1 MGCAVDAYRASIG
14 LFGPTLLVILNKG
27 AKKAARLWK
36 QRKLQSTMAMLAAL
50 TLLSLLVRG
59 GVEQNPG
66 PEFDQAMDKLYS
78 RIESRLSQAE
88 GRITFQTMEEMQ
100 RQINSVMKQHQRQ
113 SRDITQSLKNGHQS
127 LHTEIQRVH
136 TQVTHLSDTVEE
148 NREKITNIAEDQCR
162 TAEKLQ
168 KLESEIERL
177 ESFSRR
183 NNLRFFNIPQPTNET
198 DDDCTRTLVRTL
210 NHFYPSKRWNE
221 DDIERAHRTGS
232 TASNGRRP
240 RPIIARFFS
249 WRDKMLVLR
258 DREARRRMG
267 DRDMR
272 VADDLTNNQHAR
284 LQKEREDGRHAY
296 YKNGRLHTEVR
307 QQNPNAA
314 RRVQQHEHRD
324 NNLRGGSLRSSS
336 RDARGDE
343 RNEPHQSRYDQHNGP
358 RHGGDDRTVYNSHYP
373 AREFGRVHSPKHVHY
388 RDYSPPRRDDRHFTF
403 PDRDFPHPPQNASR
417 YFQQQRH
424 DGYYPSH
431 NDRNDRDRRARN
443 HGECQHQSRAT
454 VNVGHSFHT
463 WNNRREGRD
472 GRPRDE
478 ISPTPPSAHCTNSTD
493 HAPSSKNGRCTH
505 DRSQYSPRPPR
516 RDTRRSRSPRDRTY
530 AEELKDNG
538 TSPGTN
544 IWDNVETAMENN
556 SASSRDPASLE
567 AEVIFSPTPQYSD
580 SGETPAETP
589 AHDCGNDAAAR
600 ENSDEANKEDT
611 AHSVN
616 TRSRSRSALLTAAHS
631 EGQTQIP
638 DTWRLEKER
647 EESQPKRNGQNQQP
661 DDEAATADSR
671 A

>member
-1 MGCAVDAYRASIG
+1 MLIEAILRHQTHHGVCSCCVPGLHWTFRANFAGDPEQTSEEG
-14 LFGPTLLVILNKG
+14 SEVVETTKTTVNHGHVS
-27 AKKAARLWK
+27 
-36 QRKLQSTMAMLAAL
+36 STHPS
-50 TLLSLLVRG
+50 LSLLVRG

-88 GRITFQTMEEMQ
+88 GQITFQTMEEMQ
-100 RQINSVMKQHQRQ
+100 QQINGVMNHQQRQ

-136 TQVTHLSDTVEE
+136 TQVTHLSDAVEE
-148 NREKITNIAEDQCR
+148 NREKITNIAGDQCR

-168 KLESEIERL
+168 KLELEIERL

-232 TASNGRRP
+232 TASNGRRS

-307 QQNPNAA
+307 QQNPNAD
-314 RRVQQHEHRD
+314 RRVQQHEHTD
-324 NNLRGGSLRSSS
+324 NNLRGGSLRSRS
-336 RDARGDE
+336 RDTRGDE
-343 RNEPHQSRYDQHNGP
+343 KNEPHQGRYDRHNDP
-358 RHGGDDRTVYNSHYP
+358 RHGGDDRTIYNSHYP
-373 AREFGRVHSPKHVHY
+373 ARELGRVHSPKHVHY

-403 PDRDFPHPPQNASR
+403 PDRDFPHPPQNPSR

-431 NDRNDRDRRARN
+431 NDRNNRDRRARN

-493 HAPSSKNGRCTH
+493 HAPSSKHGRCTH

-516 RDTRRSRSPRDRTY
+516 RDTRRSRSPET
-530 AEELKDNG
+530 ELMQK
-538 TSPGTN
+538 
-544 IWDNVETAMENN
+544 
-556 SASSRDPASLE
+556 
-567 AEVIFSPTPQYSD
+567 
-580 SGETPAETP
+580 
-589 AHDCGNDAAAR
+589 C
-600 ENSDEANKEDT
+600 
-611 AHSVN
+611 
-616 TRSRSRSALLTAAHS
+616 
-631 EGQTQIP
+631 
-638 DTWRLEKER
+638 
-647 EESQPKRNGQNQQP
+647 
-661 DDEAATADSR
+661 
-671 A
+671 